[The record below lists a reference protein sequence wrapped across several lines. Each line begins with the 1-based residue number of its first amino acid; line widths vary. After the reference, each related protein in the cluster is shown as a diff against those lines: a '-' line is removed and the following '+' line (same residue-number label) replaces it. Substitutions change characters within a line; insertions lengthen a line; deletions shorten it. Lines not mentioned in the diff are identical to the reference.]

1 MTPWGARVRELREE
15 PMLSG
20 IDHVVV
26 VTTDLDA
33 SRDELADLGFTV
45 TPKARH
51 LHYGT
56 ANHLCVFAEAA
67 YLEIL
72 GVEHEHP
79 DQPTTQQFMAPSL
92 TTGGGVA
99 AFALATDDATAL
111 HASLAADGIECTEPT
126 TWTRDADTPSG
137 VRDATFTTFYL
148 PAGAAPGFDMVFAC
162 QQHTR
167 EAVWVPEWTRHAN
180 GARGLAGMSRH
191 LTAIDDSIRAAYRRL
206 APTQGG
212 LDALDITIGEQSIR
226 LSAEPP
232 IRHTTIELRAD
243 PDSIP
248 MVLALETIANVTLSL
263 RPTEDP
269 RTKAGHVKGLG
280 AADR

>member
-1 MTPWGARVRELREE
+1 
-15 PMLSG
+15 MLAG

-51 LHYGT
+51 PLYGT

-79 DQPTTQQFMAPSL
+79 DQPTTQQFLAPSL
-92 TTGGGVA
+92 TAGGGVA

-111 HASLAADGIECTEPT
+111 HASLAATGIECTVPS

-137 VRDATFTTFYL
+137 VCDATFTTFFFRPVPP
-148 PAGAAPGFDMVFAC
+148 PASPRCSLASS
-162 QQHTR
+162 TR
-167 EAVWVPEWTRHAN
+167 PRRYGCPSGWGTPTGLEDC
-180 GARGLAGMSRH
+180 RGCPDISR
-191 LTAIDDSIRAAYRRL
+191 
-206 APTQGG
+206 
-212 LDALDITIGEQSIR
+212 
-226 LSAEPP
+226 
-232 IRHTTIELRAD
+232 
-243 PDSIP
+243 
-248 MVLALETIANVTLSL
+248 
-263 RPTEDP
+263 
-269 RTKAGHVKGLG
+269 
-280 AADR
+280 